1 MSLTRRNL
9 MQSGGLG
16 AMLLSAAG
24 ACSRPDQA
32 ASNDLAELDAVE
44 TASRIKSGDL
54 GAVEAVEAAI
64 DRAERVDKKLNAIV
78 TKTFSQAR
86 EAARASGSS
95 AGVMAGV
102 PTFIKDLYD
111 VTGVPTGFGSRAFP
125 GYKGAEQLPYVTGFL
140 NLGVVSLG
148 KSTSP
153 EFGLTATTESIATGK
168 TRSPWNLDHSTGGS
182 SGGAAALV
190 ASGVVPIA
198 HATDGGGSIRIPASC
213 CGTIGLKVSRGRTP
227 RGEPADMPLSLSTHG
242 VESRTVRDTA
252 AVSAAMALPASE
264 SGLPPLDLVTAPV
277 KQRLRIAVVTQG
289 ADGGFTPDAAVSD
302 ATQSVAALCADLG
315 HHVEEAKFPLGEG
328 FSADFSLYWAAFAQ
342 RVVKLWEER
351 TRLPR
356 NGLAFE
362 PFTLGLVKIF
372 EDNQTDYERAVARLQ
387 TVQAI
392 MEDFHQDYD
401 VILSPVV
408 RTPPPE
414 IGYFAGSLDYDTLIE
429 RLTDYV
435 QYTPV
440 YNVSGAPAISLP
452 LSMSP
457 EGLPIGTMFGA
468 PLGREDWLLG
478 LSYELEQA
486 RPWAGR
492 RPAVWG

>member
-1 MSLTRRNL
+1 MSLSRRHL

-16 AMLLSAAG
+16 AMLLNAAG

-32 ASNDLAELDAVE
+32 ASSDLAELDAVE
-44 TASRIKSGDL
+44 TAARIKSGETS
-54 GAVEAVEAAI
+54 AVEVVGAAI
-64 DRAERVDKKLNAIV
+64 ERAERINKKINAV
-78 TKTFSQAR
+78 ATETYDAAR
-86 EAARASGSS
+86 EGAANVS
-95 AGVMAGV
+95 GVMAGV

-111 VTGVPTGFGSRAFP
+111 VTDVPSGFGSRAFP
-125 GYKGAEQLPYVTGFL
+125 GYVGGEQLPFVTGFL

-148 KSTSP
+148 KSTTP

-168 TRSPWNLDHSTGGS
+168 TRNPWNLDHSTGGS

-213 CGTIGLKVSRGRTP
+213 CGTVGLKVSRGRTP
-227 RGEPADMPLSLSTHG
+227 RGEPSDMPLSLSTHG
-242 VESRTVRDTA
+242 VESRTMRDTA
-252 AVSAAMALPASE
+252 AVSAAMALPSST
-264 SGLPPLDLVTAPV
+264 SGLAPLDLVTAPL
-277 KQRLRIAVVTQG
+277 KERLRIAVVTKG
-289 ADGGFTPDAAVSD
+289 ADDGFVADPAVMA

-315 HHVEEAKFPLGEG
+315 HHVEETVFPVGAG
-328 FSADFSLYWAAFAQ
+328 FSADFSLYWAAIADQ
-342 RVVKLWEER
+342 VMTSWEQA
-351 TRLPR
+351 TGMPR

-362 PFTLGLVKIF
+362 PFTLGLANVF
-372 EDNQTDYERAVARLQ
+372 EENKADFQGALERLFGVEAVMA
-387 TVQAI
+387 
-392 MEDFHQDYD
+392 EFHQNYD

-408 RTPPPE
+408 RTPPPQ
-414 IGYFAGSLDYDTLIE
+414 IGYFDGALDYDTLIE

-435 QYTPV
+435 QYTPL

-457 EGLPIGTMFGA
+457 DGLPIGAMFA
-468 PLGREDWLLG
+468 AHNGREDLLIG
-478 LSYELEQA
+478 LGFELEEA

-492 RPAVWG
+492 KPAVFG

>member
-9 MQSGGLG
+9 MQSGGFG
-16 AMLLSAAG
+16 AILLTAAG

-44 TASRIKSGDL
+44 TAARIKSGEL
-54 GAVEAVEAAI
+54 SAAEAVEAAI
-64 DRAERVDKKLNAIV
+64 DRAERIDKKLNAIV
-78 TKTFSQAR
+78 TKTFKSAR
-86 EAARASGSS
+86 ESVEAGVASG
-95 AGVMAGV
+95 GVMGGV

-125 GYKGAEQLPYVTGFL
+125 GYKGEEQLPFVTGFL

-148 KSTSP
+148 KSATP

-168 TRSPWNLDHSTGGS
+168 TRNPWNLDHSTGGS

-227 RGEPADMPLSLSTHG
+227 RGEHADMPLSLSTHG
-242 VESRTVRDTA
+242 VESRTMRDTA
-252 AVSAAMALPASE
+252 AVSAAMALPASV

-289 ADGGFTPDAAVSD
+289 ADGGFTPDAAVTE

-315 HHVEEAKFPLGEG
+315 HHVEEAVFPLGEG
-328 FSADFSLYWAAFAQ
+328 FSVDFSLYWAAFAQ
-342 RVVKLWEER
+342 RVVKIWEER
-351 TRLPR
+351 THLPR

-372 EDNQTDYERAVARLQ
+372 EDNQAEYENAVSRLQ
-387 TVQAI
+387 SVQAI
-392 MEDFHQDYD
+392 MEGFHQDYD

-408 RTPPPE
+408 RTPPPP
-414 IGYFAGSLDYDTLIE
+414 IGYFDASLDYDTLIE

-457 EGLPIGTMFGA
+457 DGLPIGAMFGA

-478 LSYELEQA
+478 LGYELEEA

-492 RPAVWG
+492 KSAVFG